1 MSDFSDLL
9 DHAIARSNLSMLELQ
24 EASGIPI
31 SYLYKLRK
39 GVRFTKKYTP
49 NVLSL
54 IYALQCPKAEEARLL
69 QEFQIE
75 TIGKE
80 TFRCLHSIR
89 DIIASIGPRDL
100 REFPPVSSEIH
111 DFSSSARLSG
121 ELEIN
126 ACLRKLLLEQAAQKE
141 KGSVLMLGGEQH
153 SFLKE
158 IIPPILHNSDVQ
170 VRHLFRLDSHT
181 YPESESHNLETLK
194 PILRYFFCGFGY
206 HPKYIYT
213 YNDSYDR
220 RITIFDTLLI
230 FGHKIAIA
238 MTGEDHGL
246 VLTSPDE
253 IVFFEARFQDLYNSG
268 QTLMT
273 SISGLMGLQN
283 AFMDAEATV
292 KNYTYYSLENSF
304 CSLSFLSKDML
315 FAHLAVRDEETEQ
328 LLADFLRRSEYLLE
342 QKRVFYYTK
351 DSVRQ
356 FLADGKLEYLPQD
369 LYTPLNP
376 QERLLV
382 LRRLLNRCTHPTRN
396 LEYHLIL
403 DNAFPIH
410 PNAMIDALS
419 KSANFVGYYNNDD
432 VFETYRIKE
441 PNLSKWIYFFL
452 ESLASSNWVYSNEEQ
467 AAFLEDE
474 IQKFSQEH

>member
-1 MSDFSDLL
+1 
-9 DHAIARSNLSMLELQ
+9 
-24 EASGIPI
+24 
-31 SYLYKLRK
+31 
-39 GVRFTKKYTP
+39 
-49 NVLSL
+49 
-54 IYALQCPKAEEARLL
+54 
-69 QEFQIE
+69 
-75 TIGKE
+75 
-80 TFRCLHSIR
+80 
-89 DIIASIGPRDL
+89 
-100 REFPPVSSEIH
+100 
-111 DFSSSARLSG
+111 
-121 ELEIN
+121 
-126 ACLRKLLLEQAAQKE
+126 
-141 KGSVLMLGGEQH
+141 
-153 SFLKE
+153 
-158 IIPPILHNSDVQ
+158 
-170 VRHLFRLDSHT
+170 
-181 YPESESHNLETLK
+181 
-194 PILRYFFCGFGY
+194 
-206 HPKYIYT
+206 
-213 YNDSYDR
+213 
-220 RITIFDTLLI
+220 
-230 FGHKIAIA
+230 
-238 MTGEDHGL
+238 
-246 VLTSPDE
+246 
-253 IVFFEARFQDLYNSG
+253 
-268 QTLMT
+268 MT

-419 KSANFVGYYNNDD
+419 KSRQLRG
-432 VFETYRIKE
+432 
-441 PNLSKWIYFFL
+441 LL
-452 ESLASSNWVYSNEEQ
+452 
-467 AAFLEDE
+467 
-474 IQKFSQEH
+474 